1 MGDVTYTSIY
11 NRVKALA
18 GIPSPDANAQTQILE
33 YVNRRARLA
42 YEACDFWP
50 RWLVVGELRNYQSTT
65 VNATALVV
73 GYTYTILTVGTTN
86 WVSIGAAS
94 NTVGV
99 SFVATAVGTG
109 DGTATWNSNI
119 IPFTQAGKN
128 TIDKFIRVHKVYQPF
143 YQYSSVELEFYVTGA
158 GAAVMGDTSAST
170 ASAYVTYRKDW
181 NGPYTNV
188 SIDIPEEW
196 QDYIAHS
203 AYSDWLRGDGKN
215 DVAAAEEAF
224 AQNILDGELS
234 SVDVTRSIGVVAH
247 RISTHVNRSFRKN

>member
-11 NRVKALA
+11 NRIKALA
-18 GIPSPDANAQTQILE
+18 GIPSPDANAQTQITE
-33 YVNRRARLA
+33 YINRRARLA
-42 YEACDFWP
+42 FEASDFWP

-86 WVSIGAAS
+86 WVSVGAAS
-94 NTVGV
+94 NTIGV

-143 YQYSSVELEFYVTGA
+143 YQYSSVELEFYVTA
-158 GAAVMGDTSAST
+158 SGAAVMGDTSAS
-170 ASAYVTYRKDW
+170 SGNAYVTYRKDW
-181 NGPYTNV
+181 NGPYNTGSTN
-188 SIDIPEEW
+188 IPEEW
-196 QDYIAHS
+196 QEYLAHG
-203 AYSDWLRGDGKN
+203 AYADWLRGDGKN
-215 DVAAAEEAF
+215 DVAANEEVF
-224 AQNILDGELS
+224 ADNILQSELS
-234 SVDVTRSIGVVAH
+234 GVDITRAIGVVAH
-247 RISTHVNRSFRKN
+247 RISTHINRSFRTN